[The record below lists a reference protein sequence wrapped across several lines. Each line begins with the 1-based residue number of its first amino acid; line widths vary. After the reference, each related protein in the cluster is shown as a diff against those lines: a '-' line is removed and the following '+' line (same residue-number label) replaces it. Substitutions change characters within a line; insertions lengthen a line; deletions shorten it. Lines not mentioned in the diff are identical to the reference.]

1 MKRVA
6 HVTLGLSL
14 YPELATPEFEREWK
28 SLARF
33 ELTIGEWWQNNG
45 RGPLYILVEVDE
57 PDGDYRSKAS
67 LIRGDMYVF
76 VVIKADVFAREDPSA
91 TAINALQE
99 AIGLVARRV
108 RIQPLELDAASS

>member
-6 HVTLGLSL
+6 HITRDLSL
-14 YPELATPEFEREWK
+14 YPELATPEFEREWN

-33 ELTIGEWWQNNG
+33 ELTIGDWWQNHG

-57 PDGDYRSKAS
+57 PHGEYRSKAS
-67 LIRGDMYVF
+67 FIRGDMYVF
-76 VVIKADVFAREDPSA
+76 VVIKADVFAREDPRA

-99 AIGLVARRV
+99 GIDLAARRV
-108 RIQPLELDAASS
+108 RIQPLELDARQY